1 MNIKDDIKPVSYV
14 KSHIAEIIKNINDNH
29 RPIIIT
35 QNGEAKGVFID
46 TESYQN
52 MRNTISLMKLVM
64 EAEKDIESGN
74 VISQE
79 EVFSSIEKK
88 LEMSD
93 GL

>member
-14 KSHIAEIIKNINDNH
+14 KSHIAEIIKNINENH

-64 EAEKDIESGN
+64 EAENDIENGKM
-74 VISQE
+74 IPQD
-79 EVFSSIEKK
+79 EVFERIEKK
-88 LEMSD
+88 I
-93 GL
+93 GY